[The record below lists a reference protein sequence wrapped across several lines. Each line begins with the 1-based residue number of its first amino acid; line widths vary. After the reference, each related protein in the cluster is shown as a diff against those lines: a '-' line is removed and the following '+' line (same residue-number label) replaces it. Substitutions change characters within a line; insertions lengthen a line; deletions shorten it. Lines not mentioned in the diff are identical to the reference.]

1 MMLFLVLL
9 LVTSAW
15 APSTAAQA
23 QDLERAGATRIL
35 PASDADTAALLN
47 SEKRATKA
55 SDECVSPKNTLMFD
69 HVYKNQETE
78 RIPWNAGK
86 GDTDFRAA
94 LREYWRTKKLK
105 MKMFKRKTKV
115 KVLEVGC
122 GQANDIKLVSM
133 MGYTPTCVE
142 LSSTAVEAGKAL
154 KIPRASF
161 VLGNVCTLQQMNQT
175 YDIICK
181 NSNKKPDRTPL
192 NIRRPCFLLLPSMLP
207 PSSNTHACARARSTH
222 AVRTHLKNTH
232 AHKHTPSHEDMP
244 NALAGVVR
252 LLLSPNCA
260 ECSKRNG

>member
-181 NSNKKPDRTPL
+181 NSNKKPL
-192 NIRRPCFLLLPSMLP
+192 NTLEHKTSLF
-207 PSSNTHACARARSTH
+207 PSSSFHVTPKFQHARMRACTQYARSTH
-222 AVRTHLKNTH
+222 APKKYT
-232 AHKHTPSHEDMP
+232 
-244 NALAGVVR
+244 
-252 LLLSPNCA
+252 
-260 ECSKRNG
+260 CSQTYTFT

>member
-9 LVTSAW
+9 LVTSVW
-15 APSTAAQA
+15 APSTAAQTH
-23 QDLERAGATRIL
+23 DLERAGATRIL
-35 PASDADTAALLN
+35 PVSDADAAALLN
-47 SEKRATKA
+47 FKKRVKIAT
-55 SDECVSPKNTLMFD
+55 SDECVSPKNTLLFE

-192 NIRRPCFLLLPSMLP
+192 NIRRPVSFFFLPYYP
-207 PSSNTHACARARSTH
+207 QVPTRTHARVH
-222 AVRTHLKNTH
+222 AVRTQYART
-232 AHKHTPSHEDMP
+232 
-244 NALAGVVR
+244 
-252 LLLSPNCA
+252 
-260 ECSKRNG
+260 